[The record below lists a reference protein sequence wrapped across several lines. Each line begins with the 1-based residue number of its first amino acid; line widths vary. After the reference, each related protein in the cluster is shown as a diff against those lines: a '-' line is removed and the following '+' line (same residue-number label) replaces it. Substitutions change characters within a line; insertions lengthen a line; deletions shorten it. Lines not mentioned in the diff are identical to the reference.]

1 MNNFDLRKYLAEGKL
16 NEKSSIDDM
25 KTSIKQFIEKTGYT
39 EIETGTEEWMEMVA
53 HVIDFT
59 GDITDLLDMDV
70 DQNQFNAEDSIGI
83 LDSLNVEVL

>member
-70 DQNQFNAEDSIGI
+70 DQNQFNAEDAIGI

>member
-1 MNNFDLRKYLAEGKL
+1 MNNFDLTKYLAEGKL

-70 DQNQFNAEDSIGI
+70 DQNQFNAEDAIGI

>member
-1 MNNFDLRKYLAEGKL
+1 MDNFDLRKYLAEGRL

-70 DQNQFNAEDSIGI
+70 DQNQFNAEDDIGI